1 MRSRAFSIVAASAL
15 LAGLAACQPPETSS
29 ETVSAAAPTSA
40 PTPVPADCAARLA
53 KFEEDG
59 RIVGGDPAPPGSAPW
74 QIEILST
81 AKVTPELRAF
91 DRTLADDDPCK
102 KYLEPREDFE
112 VVHQCGGSY
121 IGDGWIITAAHCV
134 DPKTNPKV
142 LTNRKIRLGT
152 QDLTVTTGIFATDS
166 IVVHQDYTLKPLRND
181 IALIKVKDDGRIADL
196 IATRRL
202 AAIDLMKSGDRAFD
216 PKENLRAT
224 GWGHMGQREAGTAA
238 NGFDSQNRLQ
248 RTPAQLQQLSLNYLD
263 DAKCRENLG
272 ETYQSTTMIC
282 AAPLGARGV
291 IEKGKDICQ
300 GDSGGPL
307 TRVADN
313 GGRTLVGVVSGGK
326 GCGAG
331 KPAIYTRVSSFDLWI
346 AAAQASAVSGK
357 VVVK

>member
-1 MRSRAFSIVAASAL
+1 MGNRALWIVALSPL
-15 LAGLAACQPPETSS
+15 LASLAACQPPEPSPDK
-29 ETVSAAAPTSA
+29 VSAAAPTSA

-59 RIVGGDPAPPGSAPW
+59 RIVGGDPAPPRSAPW
-74 QIEILST
+74 QIEIFST

-91 DRTLADDDPCK
+91 DRTLADGDPCK

-134 DPKTNPKV
+134 DPETNPKV
-142 LTNRKIRLGT
+142 LTNRKIRMGT
-152 QDLTVTTGIFATDS
+152 QNLTVTSGIFAIDS

-181 IALIKVKDDGRIADL
+181 IALIKVKDDGRIAELVDRK
-196 IATRRL
+196 AL
-202 AAIDLMKSGDRAFD
+202 AAIDLMRSDDRAFD
-216 PKENLRAT
+216 PNEILRAT

-272 ETYQSTTMIC
+272 GTYQSTMIC
-282 AAPLGARGV
+282 AAPVGAKGV

-307 TRVADN
+307 TRVADD

-331 KPAIYTRVSSFDLWI
+331 KPAIYTRVSSFDQWI

-357 VVVK
+357 VIVK